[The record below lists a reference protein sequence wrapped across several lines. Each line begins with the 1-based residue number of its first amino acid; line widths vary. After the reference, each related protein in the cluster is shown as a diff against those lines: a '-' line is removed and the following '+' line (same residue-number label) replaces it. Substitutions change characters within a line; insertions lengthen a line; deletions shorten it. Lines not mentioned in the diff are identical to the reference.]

1 MGSYLYPVLAL
12 LFGWACGI
20 LLNYLADTLPLEKWS
35 AAPVCLKCGRPMDL
49 KNYCLWPRKCTSCGT
64 RRSWRTWIVEILAAS
79 GGLWLWLAPP
89 DRLGFVVG
97 LALLMYCGLIVI
109 IDIEHRS
116 ILHTVSM
123 AGAILGFG
131 IGVWMH
137 GAWETLLGGVIGF
150 GTMLLLFYA
159 GKGILK
165 IIGMNKSISENS
177 RASAYLGVRSEASH
191 TQISDINNFRTDT
204 KPGSAETEEVKE
216 ALGFGDVILG
226 GIIGLMLGYQ
236 MILTGLVVAV
246 FIGCIYSFL
255 YLFLLVITRQYKMLS
270 MIPYGPFLVASAVIL
285 LYFPE
290 AARVLAAR
298 L

>member
-1 MGSYLYPVLAL
+1 MDGFVFPILAL
-12 LFGWACGI
+12 LLGWASGV
-20 LLNYLADTLPLEKWS
+20 LLNYLADTLPLERRS
-35 AAPVCLKCGRPMDL
+35 AAPVCLKCGKPMDL
-49 KNYCLWPRKCTSCGT
+49 KNYFLWPRKCASCSA
-64 RRSWRTWIVEILAAS
+64 RRSWRTWIVEILAAG

-89 DRLGFVVG
+89 DRLGFVLG

-109 IDIEHRS
+109 IDVEHRL
-116 ILHTVSM
+116 ILHTVSL
-123 AGAILGFG
+123 AGAIFGFG
-131 IGVWMH
+131 IGIWMH
-137 GAWETLLGGVIGF
+137 GVWEALLGGATGF
-150 GTMLLLFYA
+150 GAMLLLYYA

-165 IIGMNKSISENS
+165 IISKNMPPSG
-177 RASAYLGVRSEASH
+177 G
-191 TQISDINNFRTDT
+191 SD
-204 KPGSAETEEVKE
+204 EVKE

-226 GIIGLMLGYQ
+226 GIIGLLLGYQ

-255 YLFLLVITRQYKMLS
+255 YLFLLVITRHYKMLN

-290 AARVLAAR
+290 AAAVLAAR

>member
-1 MGSYLYPVLAL
+1 MGGFIYPILAL
-12 LFGWACGI
+12 FLGWAGGI

-35 AAPVCLKCGRPMDL
+35 AAPVCLKCGKPMDL
-49 KNYCLWPRKCTSCGT
+49 KNYCLWPRKCASCSA

-89 DRLGFVVG
+89 DRLGFFVG
-97 LALLMYCGLIVI
+97 LALLLYYGLIVI

-116 ILHTVSM
+116 ILHSVSL
-123 AGAILGFG
+123 AGAVLGFA
-131 IGVWMH
+131 IGVWIH
-137 GAWETLLGGVIGF
+137 GAWQALFGGAIGF
-150 GTMLLLFYA
+150 GVMLLLFFA
-159 GKGILK
+159 GKGLLK
-165 IIGMNKSISENS
+165 IIGRQKPASDKS
-177 RASAYLGVRSEASH
+177 
-191 TQISDINNFRTDT
+191 
-204 KPGSAETEEVKE
+204 EEMKE

-226 GIIGLMLGYQ
+226 GIVGLMLGYQ
-236 MILTGLVVAV
+236 LILTGLVVAV

-255 YLFLLVITRQYKMLS
+255 YLFLLLITRQYKMLS

-290 AARVLAAR
+290 AAAVLAAR